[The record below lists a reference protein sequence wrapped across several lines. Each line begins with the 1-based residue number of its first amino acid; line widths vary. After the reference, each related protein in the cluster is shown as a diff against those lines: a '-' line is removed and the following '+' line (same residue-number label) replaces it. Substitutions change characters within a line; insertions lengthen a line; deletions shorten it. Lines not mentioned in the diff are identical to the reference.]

1 MPVLVVI
8 ELEQGN
14 VKAQTATI
22 TFTYTGILE
31 HDQGNNPKA
40 KWENAS

>member
-1 MPVLVVI
+1 MFKNKGKNTFYSKNYSNVMPVLVVI

-22 TFTYTGILE
+22 TL
-31 HDQGNNPKA
+31 
-40 KWENAS
+40 NA

>member
-1 MPVLVVI
+1 MFFSKNYSNVMPVLVVI

-22 TFTYTGILE
+22 TL
-31 HDQGNNPKA
+31 
-40 KWENAS
+40 NA